1 MREFDMI
8 GSHYQK
14 ENEYF
19 NESAVE
25 MFVSQ
30 EEGYREEKV
39 LDWTIYTNQDLNAG
53 IYCLN
58 SNLIHQMLIAQGV
71 DEQEFFEGLC
81 DYEKSKKVIGTFKN
95 RIFKKLSSNMD
106 SIYHELNGYYD
117 NEDEIY
123 EIQEKGANVDVSN
136 QLEQMEKHKS
146 NLKGT
151 IVLSE
156 KMIIDKILL
165 PRLKKL
171 SFEEKEQCL
180 ENYEKFI
187 ISEKEYFQRKTNYR
201 AMTIQKANWLQ
212 HINVE
217 PLKKKSFSKEPV
229 KRKDEF
235 FKE

>member
-1 MREFDMI
+1 MREFDML
-8 GSHYQK
+8 GSHYKK

-19 NESAVE
+19 NEAAVE

-30 EEGYREEKV
+30 EEAYREEKV
-39 LDWTIYTNQDLNAG
+39 LDWTIHTNQDLNAG

-71 DEQEFFEGLC
+71 DEQEFFDGLS
-81 DYEKSKKVIGTFKN
+81 DYQKSKQVIGNFKN
-95 RIFKKLSSNMD
+95 KIFKKLSSNMNCVF
-106 SIYHELNGYYD
+106 HELNAYYD
-117 NEDEIY
+117 TEDKMY
-123 EIQEKGANVDVSN
+123 EIQEKEVSADISG
-136 QLEQMEKHKS
+136 QLEQMETHKS
-146 NLKGT
+146 KLKET
-151 IVLSE
+151 IALSE

-201 AMTIQKANWLQ
+201 AMTIPKANWLQ

-217 PLKKKSFSKEPV
+217 PLKKKSFSKELV
-229 KRKDEF
+229 KPKDEF